1 MFYVILEK
9 DLATEFVSVAGV
21 FEDENLA
28 NEVMS
33 EMIAENEGFGYKMN
47 VVGSDE

>member
-9 DLATEFVSVAGV
+9 NLSNDHVSVAGV
-21 FEDENLA
+21 FEDEALA

-33 EMIAENEGFGYKMN
+33 EMIVENEGFGYRMD
-47 VVGSDE
+47 VVGSQ